1 MLLVPPKAFYYS
13 NQPHFIYFP
22 VAHQYPRDVDSQ
34 HGLSYILKEASAGNV
49 MLHLTLALKFQLVIR
64 LTASTG
70 YKWPA

>member
-1 MLLVPPKAFYYS
+1 MLLVPSKAFYCS
-13 NQPHFIYFP
+13 NQPPFIYFP